1 MKNVKKTKT
10 LLRVQV
16 LTLALLLTPLIV
28 LGQESALNLKI
39 QGSFTGK
46 YEGIAKDPNGE
57 VPLKLELMVEAG
69 KFSGRIT
76 TPREVHQI
84 VRGAITDGTL
94 SLELENKGS
103 PARLTLKQK
112 DDKLVGE
119 LTADGRKGVVEFHR
133 VAIDEISG
141 DWDAAADAQGQ
152 PFPFTLSL
160 KLDGEMVTGISSS
173 QLGNSAISSG
183 IWKDGK
189 LAIMLDSPSGQVALV
204 GTLQDG
210 KLVGDYDYSGLLQG
224 KWVGVKKQP

>member
-1 MKNVKKTKT
+1 M
-10 LLRVQV
+10 
-16 LTLALLLTPLIV
+16 
-28 LGQESALNLKI
+28 
-39 QGSFTGK
+39 
-46 YEGIAKDPNGE
+46 
-57 VPLKLELMVEAG
+57 
-69 KFSGRIT
+69 
-76 TPREVHQI
+76 
-84 VRGAITDGTL
+84 
-94 SLELENKGS
+94 
-103 PARLTLKQK
+103 
-112 DDKLVGE
+112 
-119 LTADGRKGVVEFHR
+119 VEFHR

-173 QLGNSAISSG
+173 QLGNSTISSG

>member
-1 MKNVKKTKT
+1 MKNVKKTRT

-16 LTLALLLTPLIV
+16 LALALLLTPLIV

-173 QLGNSAISSG
+173 QLGNSTISSG